1 MLFLDL
7 CARVRMRLNDYVLVV
22 ADDDLEVLAAYV
34 AMLEP
39 RGFTVHT
46 CSDGREAIELCRV
59 FKPGVV
65 VLDLVMPGL
74 DGFATARHLQAE
86 TELADI
92 RRVAVT
98 AFTDERS
105 SARAWEAGFHEFLPK
120 PVPLSML
127 LAMVRPTR
135 DMRSGADANT
145 RDRLSEL
152 ARCL

>member
-46 CSDGREAIELCRV
+46 SSDGREAIE
-59 FKPGVV
+59 P
-65 VLDLVMPGL
+65 
-74 DGFATARHLQAE
+74 
-86 TELADI
+86 ELADI

-135 DMRSGADANT
+135 DMRGIIDKVP
-145 RDRLSEL
+145 
-152 ARCL
+152 